1 MPEVSPESM
10 KRALQRG
17 ERGGVFFLHG
27 DEDYLKEELTA
38 ALVAA
43 HLEPGERDFNL
54 DELRGTEVSAETLA
68 SVVQTPP
75 MMARWRVVVV
85 RDAQGLAG
93 SPATRGAVE
102 AVLDRPV
109 PGLAL
114 VLEAQIPDG
123 SRAKF
128 YTTLKKK
135 AVSVTLAPL
144 SQGDVP
150 GWLMARA
157 RADGLTLE
165 PDAAQALAAAV
176 GTSLGVLSSEL
187 AKLRDYVGDRTAIQR
202 EDVER
207 VVGAIPRVNRW
218 QWLDGVAEG
227 RLADARRDLDT
238 VLASGESGVGLVL
251 ALGAHFLRMALFQA
265 GGAAAL
271 EAELP
276 PRQRWLARKLAGQAR
291 RWSSAALAG
300 ALDDLLR
307 ADRLLK
313 SAPLGDDQI
322 MDELLLRLE
331 RRTSRG
337 EAA

>member
-1 MPEVSPESM
+1 MPEVSPEKL
-10 KRALQRG
+10 KRALEQG

-27 DEDYLKEELTA
+27 DEDYLKEEVAA
-38 ALVAA
+38 ALVSA
-43 HLEPGERDFNL
+43 HLEPAERDFNL
-54 DELRGTEVSAETLA
+54 DELRGTEVAAETLA
-68 SVVQTPP
+68 SIVETPP
-75 MMARWRVVVV
+75 MMAQWRVVVV

-93 SPATRGAVE
+93 SPTARGVVE
-102 AVLDRPV
+102 RVLERPV

-114 VLEAQIPDG
+114 VLVAQVPDG

-128 YTTLKKK
+128 YTTLKKR
-135 AVSVTLAPL
+135 AVSVMLAPL
-144 SQGDVP
+144 AEGDVP

-157 RADGLTLE
+157 RSDGLTLE
-165 PDAAQALAAAV
+165 PDAAQALAAAI
-176 GTSLGVLSSEL
+176 GTSLGMLVSEL
-187 AKLRDYVGDRTAIQR
+187 AKLRDYVDDRKAIRR
-202 EDVER
+202 EDVEQ

-227 RLADARRDLDT
+227 RFVEARRDLDA

-251 ALGAHFLRMALFQA
+251 ALGAHFLRMALFLA

-276 PRQRWLARKLAGQAR
+276 SRQRWLARKLAGQAR
-291 RWSSAALAG
+291 RWSPGALAG

-331 RRTSRG
+331 YRTLRG
-337 EAA
+337 AAA

>member
-1 MPEVSPESM
+1 MPEVSPENL
-10 KRALQRG
+10 KRALGRG

-27 DEDYLKEELTA
+27 EEDYLKEELA
-38 ALVAA
+38 ALLVAA

-54 DELRGTEVSAETLA
+54 DELRGTEVAAETLA

-75 MMARWRVVVV
+75 MMAQWRVVLV

-93 SPATRGAVE
+93 SPAARGAVE
-102 AVLDRPV
+102 GVLDRPV

-114 VLEAQIPDG
+114 VLVAQIPDG

-128 YTTLKKK
+128 YTALKKQ
-135 AVSVTLAPL
+135 AVSVSLAPL
-144 SQGDVP
+144 SEGDVP

-157 RADGLTLE
+157 KADGLALDPE
-165 PDAAQALAAAV
+165 AAQAMAAAV

-187 AKLRDYVGDRTAIQR
+187 AKLREYVGDRSEIRRA
-202 EDVER
+202 DVER

-227 RLADARRDLDT
+227 RFARARADLST
-238 VLASGESGVGLVL
+238 VLASGDSGVGLVL
-251 ALGAHFLRMALFQA
+251 ALGAHFLRLALFQA

-276 PRQRWLARKLAGQAR
+276 QRQRWLARKLASQAR
-291 RWSSAALAG
+291 RWSPGALAG

-322 MDELLLRLE
+322 MEELLLRLE
-331 RRTSRG
+331 QRTLRG